1 MHPLLSILIAGFVG
15 FIGVAVGLPVIIVGP
30 LVVLIG
36 WVIMGALGPYESSK
50 SIVQREREAAG
61 EGDVNA
67 QFKLGMMYANGDH
80 ASQDNFKAYVWLLV
94 AEKQGHEEALN
105 KLPIVAER
113 LTSDQLERAKAMATN
128 CFESGYKECE

>member
-1 MHPLLSILIAGFVG
+1 MIKITKPLFQKALVAGF
-15 FIGVAVGLPVIIVGP
+15 FSTLTIGILA
-30 LVVLIG
+30 VLITS
-36 WVIMGALGPYESSK
+36 VIMVALGPYESSK
-50 SIVQREREAAG
+50 SIVQREREASR

-94 AEKQGHEEALN
+94 AEKQGHEEAPN

-113 LTSDQLERAKAMATN
+113 LTPEQLARGQDMATR
-128 CFESGYKECE
+128 CFESNFQDCE